1 MNSNYPPETMPWWKS
16 KVIVGALISIL
27 AKLFVISGL
36 TGEITP
42 GETQQVTDLVL
53 IVIGGLGD
61 LLAIG
66 SRITQRYAPQITG
79 GDGGGGSGF
88 GSRGLPVLLACAL
101 LFPLA
106 ACSTLQNVPTA
117 PSEIADQTR
126 LDEQAALTLTLAYT
140 GAAKAATLAIETGII
155 DSPATIARIGE
166 LDRQAFAAVL
176 AAERAYNAGNAA
188 SYASALME
196 ARLAISGLLTA
207 VQGDAS

>member
-1 MNSNYPPETMPWWKS
+1 MPWWKS

-88 GSRGLPVLLACAL
+88 GWRGCCRCCWPALCCSRWRPVRHCRTCRPHLPRSLIKPVSMSR
-101 LFPLA
+101 PH
-106 ACSTLQNVPTA
+106 
-117 PSEIADQTR
+117 
-126 LDEQAALTLTLAYT
+126 
-140 GAAKAATLAIETGII
+140 
-155 DSPATIARIGE
+155 
-166 LDRQAFAAVL
+166 
-176 AAERAYNAGNAA
+176 
-188 SYASALME
+188 
-196 ARLAISGLLTA
+196 
-207 VQGDAS
+207 